1 MKILYISN
9 KVPWP
14 LDDGG
19 AICTFDGIKTTHQLG
34 HEVSLWSLNPIK
46 HQTPIEEAEKA
57 LKFLNHFRYFSMNT
71 SIKISDAVKN
81 IFQKSS
87 YNIDRFFQNEMD
99 ESLATF
105 LKKKSFDIIQ
115 LEGIFVSPYIP
126 TIRKYHNG
134 ILSLRSHNVE
144 HEIWGRLAQQTK
156 NPLKKKYVSFLAKR
170 LKKAEWK
177 ALSSVDVVVP
187 ITENDAACFRNE
199 LPNLK
204 MHVTPAGIDLERWIF
219 KPTNKILNW
228 YHIGAMDWMPNLD
241 AVKWFLDEIHPNI
254 LKNLDGYQFHLAGKN
269 LPKDLKNVNQQGIL
283 AYEEVLDSVQFCLDK
298 DVCVVPLRVGS
309 GIRIKIL
316 EAMSAGKLVISS
328 SIGIQ
333 GINVKENEHFLLAN
347 SISDFLSLIE
357 KFRIN
362 QINVETIV
370 KNARLYIEENYSTE
384 AVCQSLLHFYQ
395 KTIQETGKTVENN
408 IE

>member
-1 MKILYISN
+1 MKILYITN

-34 HEVSLWSLNPIK
+34 HDVSLWSLNPVK

-57 LKFLNHFRYFSMNT
+57 LDFLSNFSYFTIDT
-71 SIKISDAVKN
+71 SIKILDAVKN
-81 IFQKSS
+81 IFLKSS
-87 YNIDRFFQNEMD
+87 YNVDRFFQNEMD

-134 ILSLRSHNVE
+134 ILSIRSHNVE
-144 HEIWGRLAQQTK
+144 HEIWNRLAHQTK
-156 NPLKKKYVSFLAKR
+156 NPLKKNYVSFLAKR
-170 LKKAEWK
+170 LKKAECK
-177 ALSSVDVVVP
+177 ALNSVDVVVP
-187 ITENDAACFRNE
+187 ITENDASYFKAE

-204 MHVTPAGIDLERWIF
+204 MHVTPAGIDLKRWIF

-254 LKNLDGYQFHLAGKN
+254 LKILDGYQFHLAGKN
-269 LPKDLKNVNQQGIL
+269 MPNDLKKLNKQGVL
-283 AYEEVLDSVQFCLDK
+283 VYQEVLDSVQFCLDK
-298 DVCVVPLRVGS
+298 DVCVVPLRAGS

-328 SIGIQ
+328 SVGIQ

-347 SISDFLSLIE
+347 TIQDYLNLIE
-357 KFRIN
+357 KFRAS

-370 KNARLYIEENYSTE
+370 NNARQYIEKNYSTDS
-384 AVCQSLLHFYQ
+384 VCQSLLRFYQ
-395 KTIQETGKTVENN
+395 NTLQESGKTVENN